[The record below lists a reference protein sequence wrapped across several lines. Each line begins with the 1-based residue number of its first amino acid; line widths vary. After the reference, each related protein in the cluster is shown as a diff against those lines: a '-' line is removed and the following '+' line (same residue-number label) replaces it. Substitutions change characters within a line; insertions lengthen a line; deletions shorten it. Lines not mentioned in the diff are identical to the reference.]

1 MMLSE
6 RQSTLAIPLSP
17 LNLLAGNQKWS
28 KRWFVIEDGFL
39 TYYKKKQVPAP
50 RRSVCRFHRSDSP
63 TTARNTKPHTHHRT
77 HITAHAQDTEFA
89 GLPIDLLFCSVK
101 ELEVPGQKHCFQ
113 LVGKDDVAILLHSE
127 SENEMLEWI
136 GSLRSVSTPTAPP
149 SPKLLDD

>member
-1 MMLSE
+1 M
-6 RQSTLAIPLSP
+6 
-17 LNLLAGNQKWS
+17 
-28 KRWFVIEDGFL
+28 
-39 TYYKKKQVPAP
+39 Y
-50 RRSVCRFHRSDSP
+50 
-63 TTARNTKPHTHHRT
+63 HRT

-136 GSLRSVSTPTAPP
+136 GSLRSVLTPTAFPP
-149 SPKLLDD
+149 QVCWTIDQSPLRTYRDAITSLRANVMNDSAHSPQLRNLPSGKSKDEKGNAPLTVCF